1 MDTHPSA
8 AELSV
13 KEPLAALPYATP
25 APLQAR
31 RWRTLPASLA
41 IVVVICGTVL
51 AGMPCIAALSYGSGI
66 PDYLMALC
74 WATAAAGL
82 CVVLLGIFLAAPRN
96 AKRRAPPGGGDRGGA
111 GRQST
116 VR

>member
-13 KEPLAALPYATP
+13 KEPLEALPYATP
-25 APLQAR
+25 APRRAR

-74 WATAAAGL
+74 WATAGAGL
-82 CVVLLGIFLAAPRN
+82 FVILLGIFLAAPRN
-96 AKRRAPPGGGDRGGA
+96 GKGRAATTAGGRGA
-111 GRQST
+111 VGRSSLP
-116 VR
+116 